1 MLITDTF
8 LILMIVGIVVFVIL
22 IVALLLRRVVPTN
35 EVHIIQSG
43 KSTVSYGKDHSD
55 GNTYYEWP
63 AWIPKIGIVK
73 IILPVSVFAEDLQS
87 YEAYDKGRLPFV
99 VDIKAFFRITDSNVA
114 AQRVSSFD
122 ELRNQLRAILQGAV
136 RTILASADIEEIM
149 QGRSQFGESFTREVE
164 AQLKNW
170 GVSTVK
176 NIELMD
182 IRDSENS
189 EVIKNIMEKKKSLI
203 EMQSRIE
210 VAENNKKA
218 NIAEIEAKRETDIQE
233 QEALQ
238 KVGARTAEKEQ
249 AVGIANELSQQSIK
263 EQAKITKEKELEITK
278 VSEVMQA
285 NINKDVQIV
294 KANQDKETA
303 AINKEMAII
312 KAAQEKETTILVAEG
327 TKSTTILVAEG
338 NLESKKRESEGI
350 AVEGTA
356 KAEAEKAMQ
365 LAPVQAQIVLAKEIG
380 ENAGY
385 QKYLV
390 TIEQVKA
397 TQAVG
402 IEQAKALA
410 QANVKVIA
418 NSGNV
423 ENGMKSIMDIFS
435 SNGGTQVGAMLEG
448 LAQTEQGQALLEK
461 AGVKKTKEDKDDKE
475 DM

>member
-1 MLITDTF
+1 MIFSNVFIIGAVAIAFIFIVLI
-8 LILMIVGIVVFVIL
+8 I
-22 IVALLLRRVVPTN
+22 ALLLRRVVPTN

-43 KSTVSYGKDHSD
+43 KSTVSYGKDNAA

-63 AWIPKIGIVK
+63 SWIPRIGIVK
-73 IILPVSVFAEDLQS
+73 FVLPVSVFDEDLES

-99 VDIKAFFRITDSNVA
+99 VDVKAFFRITDSNVA

-122 ELRNQLRAILQGAV
+122 ELRGQLKAILQGAV

-182 IRDSENS
+182 IRDANESF
-189 EVIKNIMEKKKSLI
+189 VIKNIMEKKKSLI

-210 VAENNKKA
+210 VAENLKKA
-218 NIAEIEAKRETDIQE
+218 NIAEIEAKRETDVQA
-233 QEALQ
+233 QDALQ
-238 KVGARTAEKEQ
+238 KVGSRTAEKEQ

-263 EQAKITKEKELEITK
+263 EQAKITKQKELEIIK

-356 KAEAEKAMQ
+356 RAEAEKAMQ

-385 QKYLV
+385 QQYLV

-402 IEQAKALA
+402 IEQAKALS
-410 QANVKVIA
+410 QADLKVIA
-418 NSGNV
+418 NAGNV

-435 SNGGTQVGAMLEG
+435 STGGTNVGAMLEG
-448 LAQTEQGQALLEK
+448 LAQTDQGQALLEK
-461 AGVKKTKEDKDDKE
+461 AGVKKSKGKED
-475 DM
+475 

>member
-1 MLITDTF
+1 VLITDTF

-448 LAQTEQGQALLEK
+448 LAQTEQGQTLLEK

-475 DM
+475 DK

>member
-1 MLITDTF
+1 MTLF
-8 LILMIVGIVVFVIL
+8 LIGSAIGIL
-22 IVALLLRRVVPTN
+22 IATLLLVALFLRRVVPTN

-43 KSTVSYGKDHSD
+43 KSTVSYGKDHD
-55 GNTYYEWP
+55 AGNTYYEWP
-63 AWIPKIGIVK
+63 SWIPKIGIVK
-73 IILPVSVFAEDLQS
+73 IILPVSVFDEDLAS

-149 QGRSQFGESFTREVE
+149 QGRSQFGEMFTKEVE
-164 AQLKNW
+164 AQLRNW

-182 IRDSENS
+182 IRDSSDSN
-189 EVIKNIMEKKKSLI
+189 VIKNIMEKKKSLI

-210 VAENNKKA
+210 VAENMKRA
-218 NIAEIEAKRETDIQE
+218 SIAEIEAKRETDIQE
-233 QEALQ
+233 QDALQ
-238 KVGARTAEKEQ
+238 KVGARTAEKEKE
-249 AVGIANELSQQSIK
+249 VGIANELAQQSIK
-263 EQAKITKEKELEITK
+263 EQAKATAEKELAITK
-278 VSEVMQA
+278 VTQVTQA
-285 NINKDVQIV
+285 EIAKDVQIV

-312 KAAQEKETTILVAEG
+312 KASQEKETNVLVAEG
-327 TKSTTILVAEG
+327 EKATTILIAEG

-380 ENAGY
+380 NNDGY

-410 QANVKVIA
+410 QADLKVIA
-418 NSGNV
+418 NAGSV
-423 ENGMKSIMDIFS
+423 ENGMKGIMDIFS
-435 SNGGTQVGAMLEG
+435 STGGTNIGAMLEG
-448 LAQTEQGQALLEK
+448 LAQTEQGKAVLKKVGVEK
-461 AGVKKTKEDKDDKE
+461 SNENTN
-475 DM
+475 

>member
-8 LILMIVGIVVFVIL
+8 LILIIIGIVVFVIL
-22 IVALLLRRVVPTN
+22 IIALLLRRVVPTN

-385 QKYLV
+385 QQYLV

-448 LAQTEQGQALLEK
+448 LAQTEQGQALLDK
-461 AGVKKTKEDKDDKE
+461 AGVKKTKEEKE
-475 DM
+475 DK

>member
-1 MLITDTF
+1 MLISDSF
-8 LILMIVGIVVFVIL
+8 LILTIFAILVFIVLVI
-22 IVALLLRRVVPTN
+22 ALLLRRVVPTN

-43 KSTVSYGKDHSD
+43 KSTVSYGKDHTD

-182 IRDSENS
+182 IRDAESS

-218 NIAEIEAKRETDIQE
+218 NIAEIEAKRETDIQA
-233 QEALQ
+233 QDALQ

-278 VSEVMQA
+278 VAEVMQA

-350 AVEGTA
+350 AVEGSA
-356 KAEAEKAMQ
+356 RAEAEKAMQ

-385 QKYLV
+385 QQYLV

-461 AGVKKTKEDKDDKE
+461 TGVKKPKEDNK
-475 DM
+475 

>member
-1 MLITDTF
+1 ML
-8 LILMIVGIVVFVIL
+8 
-22 IVALLLRRVVPTN
+22 VALFLRRVVSTN

-43 KSTVSYGKDHSD
+43 IATVSYGKDHNA
-55 GNTYYEWP
+55 GNLYYEWP
-63 AWIPKIGIVK
+63 SWIPKIEIVK
-73 IILPVSVFAEDLQS
+73 IVLPVSVFDEDLES

-114 AQRVSSFD
+114 AQCVSSFD

-149 QGRSQFGESFTREVE
+149 QGRSQFGEMFTAEVE

-182 IRDSENS
+182 IRGASS
-189 EVIKNIMEKKKSLI
+189 SHVIKNIMEKKKSLI

-210 VAENNKKA
+210 VAENMKRA
-218 NIAEIEAKRETDIQE
+218 NIAEIDAKRQTDIQL
-233 QEALQ
+233 QDALQ
-238 KVGARTAEKEQ
+238 KVGSRTAEKEKE
-249 AVGIANELSQQSIK
+249 VGISLELAQQSIK
-263 EQAKITKEKELEITK
+263 EQARNTMEKDLAIK
-278 VSEVMQA
+278 KLQEVTQA
-285 NINKDVQIV
+285 QIDKDVQII

-303 AINKEMAII
+303 AINKEMALI
-312 KAAQEKETTILVAEG
+312 KSSQEKETRVLVAEG
-327 TKSTTILVAEG
+327 EKSTTILVAEG

-356 KAEAEKAMQ
+356 RAEAEKAMQ

-380 ENAGY
+380 NNDGY

-410 QANVKVIA
+410 KAELKIIA
-418 NSGNV
+418 NAGNV
-423 ENGMKSIMDIFS
+423 ENGMKGIMDIFS
-435 SNGGTQVGAMLEG
+435 SNGGTHIGAMFEG
-448 LAQTEQGQALLEK
+448 FAQTEQGEALL
-461 AGVKKTKEDKDDKE
+461 KKIGLKKPNVDHLKKKKVRRT
-475 DM
+475 

>member
-1 MLITDTF
+1 MLYSY
-8 LILMIVGIVVFVIL
+8 LIIAAVVIAAFIFIIL
-22 IVALLLRRVVPTN
+22 FIALLLRRVVPTN

-43 KSTVSYGKDHSD
+43 KATVSYGKDHAA

-63 AWIPKIGIVK
+63 SWVPKIGIVK
-73 IILPVSVFAEDLQS
+73 IVLPVSVFDGDLES

-99 VDIKAFFRITDSNVA
+99 VDVKAFFRISDSNIA

-122 ELRNQLRAILQGAV
+122 ELRSQLHAILQGAV

-149 QGRSQFGESFTREVE
+149 QGRSQFGEAFTKEVE
-164 AQLKNW
+164 SQLKNW

-182 IRDSENS
+182 IRDSS
-189 EVIKNIMEKKKSLI
+189 ASHVIKNIMEKKKSLI

-210 VAENNKKA
+210 VAENMKRA
-218 NIAEIEAKRETDIQE
+218 SIAEIEAKRETDVQL
-233 QEALQ
+233 QDALQ
-238 KVGARTAEKEQ
+238 KVGARTAEKEK
-249 AVGIANELSQQSIK
+249 AVGIANELSLQSIK
-263 EQAKITKEKELEITK
+263 EQAKITREKELAITK
-278 VSEVMQA
+278 LSEVTEA
-285 NINKDVQIV
+285 NIAKDVQIV
-294 KANQDKETA
+294 KATQDKETA

-312 KAAQEKETTILVAEG
+312 KAAEEKETTILVAEG
-327 TKSTTILVAEG
+327 TKATTILVAEG

-350 AVEGTA
+350 AVEGNA

-380 ENAGY
+380 NNDGY

-410 QANVKVIA
+410 QADLKVIA

-423 ENGMKSIMDIFS
+423 ENGMKGIMDIFS
-435 SNGGTQVGAMLEG
+435 SNGGTNVGAMLEG
-448 LAQTEQGQALLEK
+448 LAQTEQGEALL
-461 AGVKKTKEDKDDKE
+461 KKVGLNNNKDKPE
-475 DM
+475 

>member
-1 MLITDTF
+1 VTLF
-8 LILMIVGIVVFVIL
+8 LIGSAIGIL
-22 IVALLLRRVVPTN
+22 IATLLLVALFLRRVVPTN

-43 KSTVSYGKDHSD
+43 KSTVSYGKDHD
-55 GNTYYEWP
+55 AGNTYYEWP
-63 AWIPKIGIVK
+63 SWIPKIGIVK
-73 IILPVSVFAEDLQS
+73 IILPVSVFDEDLAS

-149 QGRSQFGESFTREVE
+149 QGRSQFGEMFTKEVE
-164 AQLKNW
+164 AQLRNW

-182 IRDSENS
+182 IRDSSDSN
-189 EVIKNIMEKKKSLI
+189 VIKNIMEKKKSLI

-210 VAENNKKA
+210 VAENMKRA
-218 NIAEIEAKRETDIQE
+218 SIAEIEAKRETDIQE
-233 QEALQ
+233 QDALQ
-238 KVGARTAEKEQ
+238 KVGARTAEKEKE
-249 AVGIANELSQQSIK
+249 VGIANELAQQSIK
-263 EQAKITKEKELEITK
+263 EQAKATAEKELAITK
-278 VSEVMQA
+278 VTQVTQA
-285 NINKDVQIV
+285 EIAKDVQIV

-312 KAAQEKETTILVAEG
+312 KASQEKETNVLVAEG
-327 TKSTTILVAEG
+327 EKATTILIAEG

-380 ENAGY
+380 NNDGY

-410 QANVKVIA
+410 QADLKVIA
-418 NSGNV
+418 NAGSV
-423 ENGMKSIMDIFS
+423 ENGMKGIMDIFS
-435 SNGGTQVGAMLEG
+435 STGGTNIGAMLEG
-448 LAQTEQGQALLEK
+448 LAQTEQGKAVLKKVGVEK
-461 AGVKKTKEDKDDKE
+461 SNENTN
-475 DM
+475 

>member
-1 MLITDTF
+1 MDSGLF
-8 LILMIVGIVVFVIL
+8 LIATGIAIIL
-22 IVALLLRRVVPTN
+22 LTVLFIALLLRRVVPTN

-43 KSTVSYGKDHSD
+43 KSTVSYGKDHEA

-63 AWIPKIGIVK
+63 SWIPKIGIVK
-73 IILPVSVFAEDLQS
+73 IVLPVSVFDEDLQS

-99 VDIKAFFRITDSNVA
+99 VDVKAFFRISDSNVA

-164 AQLKNW
+164 AQLRNW

-182 IRDSENS
+182 IRDSS
-189 EVIKNIMEKKKSLI
+189 ASDVIKNIMEKKKSLI

-210 VAENNKKA
+210 VAENLKRA
-218 NIAEIEAKRETDIQE
+218 SIAEIEAKRETDIQE
-233 QEALQ
+233 QDALQ
-238 KVGARTAEKEQ
+238 KVGARTAEKEKE
-249 AVGIANELSQQSIK
+249 VGIANELAQQSIK
-263 EQAKITKEKELEITK
+263 EQAKITKQKELEILK
-278 VSEVMQA
+278 VSEVTQA
-285 NINKDVQIV
+285 NISKDVQIV

-365 LAPVQAQIVLAKEIG
+365 LAPVQAQIELAKEIG
-380 ENAGY
+380 NNEGY

-397 TQAVG
+397 SQAVG
-402 IEQAKALA
+402 IEQAKALS
-410 QANVKVIA
+410 QADVKVIA

-423 ENGMKSIMDIFS
+423 ENGMKSILDIFS
-435 SNGGTQVGAMLEG
+435 ANGGTQLGAFFEG
-448 LAQTEQGQALLEK
+448 LAQSEQGEAVLNKL
-461 AGVKKTKEDKDDKE
+461 GFKKNNKE
-475 DM
+475 

>member
-1 MLITDTF
+1 MPSSELIMAAIAVAAFVF
-8 LILMIVGIVVFVIL
+8 LILL
-22 IVALLLRRVVPTN
+22 IALFLRRVVPTN

-43 KSTVSYGKDHSD
+43 KATVSYGKDHEA

-63 AWIPKIGIVK
+63 AWLPKIGIVK
-73 IILPVSVFAEDLQS
+73 IVLPVSVFDGDLEA

-99 VDIKAFFRITDSNVA
+99 VDVKAFFRISDSNLA

-122 ELRNQLRAILQGAV
+122 ELRSQLHAILQGAV

-149 QGRSQFGESFTREVE
+149 QGRSQFGEAFTREVE
-164 AQLKNW
+164 AQLVNW

-182 IRDSENS
+182 IRDSS
-189 EVIKNIMEKKKSLI
+189 GSYVIKNIMEKKKSLI

-210 VAENNKKA
+210 VAENMKRA
-218 NIAEIEAKRETDIQE
+218 SIAEIEAKRETDVQL
-233 QEALQ
+233 QDALQ
-238 KVGARTAEKEQ
+238 KVGARTAEKDK
-249 AVGIANELSQQSIK
+249 AVGIANEMAQQSIK
-263 EQAKITKEKELEITK
+263 EQAKITTEKELEITK
-278 VSEVMQA
+278 VSEVTSA
-285 NINKDVQIV
+285 NITKDVQIV

-327 TKSTTILVAEG
+327 TKATTILVAEG
-338 NLESKKRESEGI
+338 DLESKKRESEGI
-350 AVEGTA
+350 AFEGTA
-356 KAEAEKAMQ
+356 RAEAEKAMQ

-380 ENAGY
+380 NNEGY

-397 TQAVG
+397 NQAVG
-402 IEQAKALA
+402 IEQAKALS
-410 QANVKVIA
+410 QADLKIIA

-423 ENGMKSIMDIFS
+423 ENGMKGVMDIFS
-435 SNGGTQVGAMLEG
+435 SAGGTNVGAMLEG
-448 LAQTEQGQALLEK
+448 LAQTEQGEALLKKVGLNSDEK
-461 AGVKKTKEDKDDKE
+461 DK
-475 DM
+475 

>member
-1 MLITDTF
+1 MPSSELIMAAIAVAAFVF
-8 LILMIVGIVVFVIL
+8 LILL
-22 IVALLLRRVVPTN
+22 IALFLRRVVPTN

-43 KSTVSYGKDHSD
+43 KATVSYGKDHEA

-63 AWIPKIGIVK
+63 AWLPKIGIVK
-73 IILPVSVFAEDLQS
+73 IVLPVSVFDGDLEA

-99 VDIKAFFRITDSNVA
+99 VDVKAFFRISDSNLA

-122 ELRNQLRAILQGAV
+122 ELRSQLHAILQGAV

-149 QGRSQFGESFTREVE
+149 QGRSQFGEAFTREVE
-164 AQLKNW
+164 AQLVNW

-182 IRDSENS
+182 IRDSS
-189 EVIKNIMEKKKSLI
+189 GSYVIKNIMEKKKSLI

-210 VAENNKKA
+210 VAENMKRA
-218 NIAEIEAKRETDIQE
+218 SIAEIEAKRETDVQL
-233 QEALQ
+233 QDALQ
-238 KVGARTAEKEQ
+238 KVGARTAEKDK
-249 AVGIANELSQQSIK
+249 AVGIANEMAQQSIK
-263 EQAKITKEKELEITK
+263 EQAKITTEKELEITK
-278 VSEVMQA
+278 VSEVTSA
-285 NINKDVQIV
+285 NITKDVQIV

-327 TKSTTILVAEG
+327 TKATTILVAEG
-338 NLESKKRESEGI
+338 DLESKKRESEGI
-350 AVEGTA
+350 AFEGTA
-356 KAEAEKAMQ
+356 RAEAEKAMQ

-380 ENAGY
+380 NNEGY

-397 TQAVG
+397 NQAVG
-402 IEQAKALA
+402 IEQAKALS
-410 QANVKVIA
+410 QADLKIIA

-423 ENGMKSIMDIFS
+423 ENGMKGVMDIFS
-435 SNGGTQVGAMLEG
+435 SAGGTNVGAMLEG
-448 LAQTEQGQALLEK
+448 LAQSEQGEALL
-461 AGVKKTKEDKDDKE
+461 KKVGLNSDKKDK
-475 DM
+475 